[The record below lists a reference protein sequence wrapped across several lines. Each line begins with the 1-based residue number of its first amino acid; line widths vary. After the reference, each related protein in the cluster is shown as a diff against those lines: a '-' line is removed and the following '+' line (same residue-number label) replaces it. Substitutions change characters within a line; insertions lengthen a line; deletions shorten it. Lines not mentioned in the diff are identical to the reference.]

1 MRMNVEEAAKFT
13 GLAKSTIRAY
23 VCSRAIPFI
32 KIGARVV
39 FDSDD
44 LENWL
49 NSKKR
54 EVIK

>member
-1 MRMNVEEAAKFT
+1 MRMNIEEAAKFT
-13 GLAKSTIRAY
+13 GLAVSTIRAY

-32 KIGARVV
+32 KIGTRVV

>member
-1 MRMNVEEAAKFT
+1 MRMNIEDAAKFT
-13 GLAKSTIRAY
+13 GLAVSTIRLY
-23 VCSRAIPFI
+23 VCGRLIPFI

-44 LENWL
+44 LTRWL
-49 NSKKR
+49 EKKKV

>member
-1 MRMNVEEAAKFT
+1 MRMNIAEAAKFT
-13 GLAKSTIRAY
+13 GLAVSTLRAY
-23 VCSRAIPFI
+23 VCSKAIPFI

-44 LENWL
+44 LTRWL
-49 NSKKR
+49 EDKKV